1 MGFHISIAELL
12 CLRIKTDFPYIQ
24 EKSAKELLTEKM
36 NGELE
41 REEWV
46 YVVAYMYN
54 ETDKAHLETMLQSV
68 LRAKENTTPR
78 RYFALRAKR
87 QPNPTIRLTYLEVVK
102 TLLDFQLE
110 GHERFLAPFLARF
123 RKVDENGDGIL
134 TGAQFRRLLGEMG
147 LGEQADSLVEQ
158 ADPIDSNNITYS
170 DCIGLL
176 STVFLTQVEIQSS
189 SEGKMSVLQ
198 HLYSSYKR

>member
-54 ETDKAHLETMLQSV
+54 
-68 LRAKENTTPR
+68 
-78 RYFALRAKR
+78 
-87 QPNPTIRLTYLEVVK
+87 
-102 TLLDFQLE
+102 
-110 GHERFLAPFLARF
+110 
-123 RKVDENGDGIL
+123 
-134 TGAQFRRLLGEMG
+134 
-147 LGEQADSLVEQ
+147 
-158 ADPIDSNNITYS
+158 
-170 DCIGLL
+170 
-176 STVFLTQVEIQSS
+176 
-189 SEGKMSVLQ
+189 
-198 HLYSSYKR
+198 